1 MRSITL
7 TLNEQEHSLLVDEHK
22 KMSID
27 WLRCRPGTLPP
38 AFEQWLGDRVIS
50 SVREAGANQHDT
62 AEIRTIDT
70 LEKLVTGLRPNGF
83 ELVHFGKTGVDSS
96 DSAEEVARKLSVE
109 LGLSRARA
117 RRIEELLV
125 HYAKD
130 PKEIADAGHVV
141 VTKRT
146 YGALHEAFRELVAR
160 TEKARGHL
168 GDDKAIGRIEGAGA
182 ILVSL
187 NVMTREA
194 ARAKSEAFRVQ
205 DDSLP

>member
-1 MRSITL
+1 
-7 TLNEQEHSLLVDEHK
+7 
-22 KMSID
+22 MSID

-38 AFEQWLGDRVIS
+38 AFEQWLGDRMVS
-50 SVREAGANQHDT
+50 SVRETVVNEHDVK
-62 AEIRTIDT
+62 EIRTIDA
-70 LEKLVTGLRPNGF
+70 LEKLMTGLRPHGF
-83 ELVHFGKTGVDSS
+83 ELVHFGKTGVDAS
-96 DSAEEVARKLSVE
+96 DSAEEVAQRLSIE

-117 RRIEELLV
+117 RRIEELLI

-160 TEKARGHL
+160 TEKARRHL
-168 GDDKAIGRIEGAGA
+168 GDDKAVGRIEGAGA

-194 ARAKSEAFRVQ
+194 ARAKSEAFRAQ
-205 DDSLP
+205 DDSLT